1 MKKRYFIVLILL
13 MMFVSSVNASTLT
26 YDRRTLDNYGVNKK
40 WKITENNLDDIL
52 NTYAVNSSE
61 LIYDFSNILTDS
73 EEREAYKLAKEFKE
87 NTGMELIFLTDNL
100 YYSYD
105 SKNEDYAVDFYDYN
119 DFGIDDK
126 HYSGIIFFRNT
137 FTSPYYGLYFF
148 GEAQLYYSDDIMNT
162 ILDNI
167 YYDITNG
174 NYYDGFELL
183 TEELTKY
190 YEKGYAPE
198 YKYSYIDEMGY
209 IQDKYRVPWG
219 IAIIIPGI
227 ATAIIMSILISKN
240 KMIRKEYK
248 AHKYL
253 IKDSVSYT
261 RKEDRFI
268 TSHTSSYTSSSS
280 SGGGS
285 SRSGGSRSGSSG
297 GGHRGGGRNG

>member
-126 HYSGIIFFRNT
+126 HY
-137 FTSPYYGLYFF
+137 
-148 GEAQLYYSDDIMNT
+148 
-162 ILDNI
+162 IL
-167 YYDITNG
+167 
-174 NYYDGFELL
+174 
-183 TEELTKY
+183 
-190 YEKGYAPE
+190 
-198 YKYSYIDEMGY
+198 
-209 IQDKYRVPWG
+209 
-219 IAIIIPGI
+219 
-227 ATAIIMSILISKN
+227 
-240 KMIRKEYK
+240 
-248 AHKYL
+248 
-253 IKDSVSYT
+253 
-261 RKEDRFI
+261 
-268 TSHTSSYTSSSS
+268 
-280 SGGGS
+280 
-285 SRSGGSRSGSSG
+285 
-297 GGHRGGGRNG
+297 